1 MAGTADPRSSPL
13 LSTAL
18 LPIPS
23 RRYARQAQLT
33 TQLSSALEARHESF
47 HPLWGQLFKA
57 GHQNSRWAQQ
67 VQDYACL
74 YTSHATNLLYA
85 TGNTTFRALTDVM
98 PHDRA
103 VQGAQGAQGVPIM
116 R

>member
-1 MAGTADPRSSPL
+1 MAGTADRSSPL
-13 LSTAL
+13 LSTPL

-23 RRYARQAQLT
+23 RRYAATAQLT
-33 TQLSSALEARHESF
+33 TLSSALEARHESF

-74 YTSHATNLLYA
+74 YTSHATNLMCA
-85 TGNTTFRALTDVM
+85 TWSTTRAAATQG
-98 PHDRA
+98 PHPACFPSPNPGMLPRIPPSA
-103 VQGAQGAQGVPIM
+103 